1 MCFHHLGPPQGGQRH
16 AVSCNSCP
24 NNTISDIPKTLFLR
38 AFVVFFVLMK
48 QRLIFGSV
56 TVLLA
61 LNLLIGARIYLGSAH
76 AADQKDSVNTNL
88 EIFADVLQ
96 KVRTSYVDGQ
106 NLTYRE
112 LVYAALKG
120 MIGSLDPHSEFMD
133 ADDYQQLQDDTEG
146 QFGGLGLV
154 VALKDGFVTV
164 VAPMDDSPGFRAGVL
179 SGDRVVKINGGNV
192 NKLPLENA
200 LEDAVKELRGEPGT
214 QVTITIRR
222 PATGMEKDFTLTR
235 AIIQMD
241 MVKDINGKKEFPLSA
256 DKIGYIRITEFEDK
270 TGDELEAAL
279 QKLQAQGMKALIL
292 DLRWNPGGLLD
303 EAVDVCGKFLPR
315 GQLVVTTEGPDPNE
329 NSVRHA
335 DGRGDELPGE
345 PIVVLVNLGSAS
357 AAEIVTG
364 CLQDLH
370 RAVIL
375 GEKTFG
381 KGSVQ
386 SIFPLD
392 DGSALKL
399 TVAKYYTPGHKVIH
413 EHGIKPDIFVP
424 MSDEEESAL
433 LLKRSPG
440 GVESLDEM
448 NRASVEKIQ
457 DTQLD
462 RAEDLLKGILL
473 YSELS
478 KPEKVAAK

>member
-1 MCFHHLGPPQGGQRH
+1 
-16 AVSCNSCP
+16 
-24 NNTISDIPKTLFLR
+24 
-38 AFVVFFVLMK
+38 MK
-48 QRLIFGSV
+48 RRLIFSLV
-56 TVLLA
+56 AVLLA
-61 LNLLIGARIYLGSAH
+61 LNLLIGAKIYLSSAH
-76 AADQKDSVNTNL
+76 AADQKDSPDANL

-96 KVRTSYVDGQ
+96 KVRTSYVDGT
-106 NLTYRE
+106 NLTYHE
-112 LVYAALKG
+112 LVTAALKG
-120 MIGSLDPHSEFMD
+120 MVGSLDPHSEFLD

-154 VALKDGFVTV
+154 VAMKDGYITV
-164 VAPMDDSPGFRAGVL
+164 VTPMDDSPGFRAGIL
-179 SGDRVVKINGGNV
+179 SGDRIVKIDGKSTD
-192 NKLPLENA
+192 KLPLE
-200 LEDAVKELRGEPGT
+200 DVVKQLRGDPGT
-214 QVTITIRR
+214 QVTITIQRA
-222 PATGMEKDFTLTR
+222 ATGAEKDYTLTR
-235 AIIQMD
+235 SIIQMD
-241 MVKDINGKKEFPLSA
+241 MVKDINGKKEFPLGP
-256 DKIGYIRITEFEDK
+256 DKIGYVRITEFEDK

-279 QKLQAQGMKALIL
+279 QKLQAQGMKALVL

-315 GQLVVTTEGPDPNE
+315 GQLVVTTEGRDPDE
-329 NSVRHA
+329 NSVRRAEGH
-335 DGRGDELPGE
+335 GDELKSE

-357 AAEIVTG
+357 ASEIVTG

-399 TVAKYYTPGHKVIH
+399 TVAKYYTPSHKVIH
-413 EHGIKPDIFVP
+413 ERGITPDIFVP
-424 MSDEEESAL
+424 MSDEEESTL
-433 LLKRSPG
+433 LLRRSLG
-440 GVESLDEM
+440 GVESLDKT
-448 NRASVEKIQ
+448 NRARVEKIR

-478 KPEKVAAK
+478 KPEKVAVK